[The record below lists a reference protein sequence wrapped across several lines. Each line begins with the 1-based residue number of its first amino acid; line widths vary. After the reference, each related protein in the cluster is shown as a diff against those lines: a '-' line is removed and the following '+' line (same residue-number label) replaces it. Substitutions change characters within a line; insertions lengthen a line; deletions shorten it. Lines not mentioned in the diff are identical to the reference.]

1 MSKHVKQGNNSGLRS
16 TGESAEMY
24 QWQPSKWIQ
33 LAAVGAGL
41 PFLAA
46 AVIQTNSLVQD
57 VSTRAMAAAGGA
69 NVVFDGRDAKLSG
82 EIASQDAL
90 DAATKAVAGTYGVRT
105 VDASGLK
112 IAPPPPP
119 PPPVVLAAPTV
130 ESITTAETKP
140 VIKGTWPEGAA
151 KTLEVTTAGKTYVL
165 GKDPELTSS
174 NGNWVLKPA
183 AALPVGAN
191 DVTAKISD
199 GDKAIAEA
207 AAPGKVVI
215 EAPKVVE
222 APKPAAVPPPKPLV
236 APTVTAITTNNAM
249 PEIKGTYPVD
259 AAKLMV
265 AVGAMTYELG
275 KNPELTVDNAG
286 NWTLKP
292 AAALPDGETKVV
304 ASVADMK
311 GTMTVGSA
319 PAAVVID
326 TKPPSPPSVTP
337 TAPDSVWPYAITGKW
352 DEAEGNHLAVDLNNK
367 SYTLGKDKELISDGH
382 GEFTFVPTDT
392 LAPGKYSL
400 NFTETDAVGNA
411 TKFSV
416 ADAIIVLP
424 PAPPPPPP
432 PPPAPEL
439 TAPTIDTMSSDS
451 ANPIIKGTWQ
461 AGVAK
466 SLTVDVGGVSHKLGT
481 DYDLL
486 TDSAGHWT
494 LKPKV
499 ALANGTYDVVATVT
513 DGAAKSMTDATKNE
527 LTVNVPPPPPPPT
540 PPELTA
546 PTVETRLTDSALPT
560 IKGTWQ
566 AGVAKTLTV
575 EVGGVTHKLGT
586 DYDLLTDSAGHW
598 TLKPKVALANGAYDV
613 VATVTDGAAKSMTD
627 VTKDELIINVP
638 PPPPPPPAPP
648 PPVVLAAPKVMA
660 SVSDSD
666 HPTIKGTWPA
676 GLAKSL
682 TVDLDGVK
690 HKLGTDYDLLS
701 DSAGHWTLTPKAPLV
716 NGTYDVV
723 ATVTDGDAQS
733 VTDST
738 KGELTVKVAPPPPP
752 PPVAQP
758 YDCEATLARIAAVF
772 PVRFDY
778 DKTNLLP
785 QFELAAN
792 QYAALLKDPRCAA
805 LKVQVAGHADDRGS
819 EAYNQGLS
827 ENRAKTVIEAL
838 TKAGIDGAR
847 LNAVGFSKDKPL
859 DPSHT
864 EDARRKNRRVE
875 FTVAK

>member
-1 MSKHVKQGNNSGLRS
+1 MSKHVKLGINSGLRS

-57 VSTRAMAAAGGA
+57 VSSRAMAAAGGA

-82 EIASQDAL
+82 ELASQDAL
-90 DAATKAVAGTYGVRT
+90 DSVTKAVAGTYGVRT

-119 PPPVVLAAPTV
+119 PPPPVVLAAPTV
-130 ESITTAETKP
+130 ESITTAESKP

-151 KTLEVTTAGKTYVL
+151 KTLEVTAAGKTYAL
-165 GKDPELTSS
+165 GKDAELTSS
-174 NGNWVLKPA
+174 NGNWVLMPA
-183 AALPVGAN
+183 AALPVGAY

-199 GDKAIAEA
+199 GDKAITEA

-215 EAPKVVE
+215 EAPKAVEAPKVVE

-259 AAKLMV
+259 AAKLTV
-265 AVGAMTYELG
+265 AVGAITYELG
-275 KNPELTVDNAG
+275 KNPELTVDNSG

-352 DEAEGNHLAVDLNNK
+352 DEAEGSHLAVDLNNK
-367 SYTLGKDKELISDGH
+367 SYVLGKDKELISDGH

-451 ANPIIKGTWQ
+451 ANPMIKGTWQ

-466 SLTVDVGGVSHKLGT
+466 SLTVDVGGVSHKLGPK
-481 DYDLL
+481 DILE
-486 TDSAGHWT
+486 SA
-494 LKPKV
+494 
-499 ALANGTYDVVATVT
+499 
-513 DGAAKSMTDATKNE
+513 
-527 LTVNVPPPPPPPT
+527 
-540 PPELTA
+540 
-546 PTVETRLTDSALPT
+546 
-560 IKGTWQ
+560 
-566 AGVAKTLTV
+566 
-575 EVGGVTHKLGT
+575 
-586 DYDLLTDSAGHW
+586 
-598 TLKPKVALANGAYDV
+598 
-613 VATVTDGAAKSMTD
+613 
-627 VTKDELIINVP
+627 
-638 PPPPPPPAPP
+638 
-648 PPVVLAAPKVMA
+648 
-660 SVSDSD
+660 
-666 HPTIKGTWPA
+666 
-676 GLAKSL
+676 
-682 TVDLDGVK
+682 
-690 HKLGTDYDLLS
+690 
-701 DSAGHWTLTPKAPLV
+701 
-716 NGTYDVV
+716 
-723 ATVTDGDAQS
+723 
-733 VTDST
+733 
-738 KGELTVKVAPPPPP
+738 
-752 PPVAQP
+752 
-758 YDCEATLARIAAVF
+758 F
-772 PVRFDY
+772 
-778 DKTNLLP
+778 
-785 QFELAAN
+785 
-792 QYAALLKDPRCAA
+792 
-805 LKVQVAGHADDRGS
+805 
-819 EAYNQGLS
+819 
-827 ENRAKTVIEAL
+827 
-838 TKAGIDGAR
+838 IDGASHFTMFSR
-847 LNAVGFSKDKPL
+847 LVLPLSVPALASFAIFQFLWVWNDYLVALIFIGFGNGQNKVLTMRIADLVGSRGQDWYLLTAAGFVSMIVPL
-859 DPSHT
+859 IVFFALQRYFVRGLMAGSV
-864 EDARRKNRRVE
+864 KG
-875 FTVAK
+875 